1 MTEKLE
7 EELISK
13 FANGPEIDPLTD
25 VLTVLKLESFL
36 SRRVEGFGPWALRFP
51 AYRHMKFG
59 GVLEGRRWLWLHGAD
74 EAIVLEEGDFYLIT
88 GGSPY
93 CFASDP
99 DARPQD
105 GMKVMAKGLDTDGIV
120 RFGKGTLRT
129 VGIGGRFVLDE
140 EASGILLS
148 SLPPLI
154 HLPGTSPHSQPLR
167 AVLELLRYE
176 TATERPGHGAVGTN
190 LCSIV
195 LVNILR
201 SYLAGDQRPE
211 GWLGALNDPRIGR
224 TMRLLHGDVAR
235 RWTIQE
241 LAANVGMSRT
251 SFAER
256 FRKMV
261 GMAPLEYLTQW
272 RMTIARKT
280 LRHDDANLAVIAE
293 RIGYD
298 SETSFSAAFKRMF
311 GQSPGRYRMLHQ
323 S

>member
-1 MTEKLE
+1 MRSEHE
-7 EELISK
+7 EELVPA
-13 FANGPEIDPLTD
+13 FPNGVEVDPLSD
-25 VLTVLKLESFL
+25 ILAVLKLESFL

-59 GVLEGRRWLWLHGAD
+59 GVLEGRRWLWLQGAD
-74 EAIVLEEGDFYLIT
+74 EPTVLEEGDFYLIT

-105 GMKVMAKGLDTDGIV
+105 GMKVMAKGLDADGIV
-120 RFGKGTLRT
+120 RFGKGDIRT

-140 EASGILLS
+140 EASSMLLS

-154 HLPGTSPHSQPLR
+154 HLSGASPHSQPLR
-167 AVLELLRYE
+167 AVLEVLRYE
-176 TATERPGHGAVGTN
+176 TATARPGHGAVGAN
-190 LCSIV
+190 LCSIA

-201 SYLAGDQRPE
+201 SYIAGEQRPE
-211 GWLGALNDPRIGR
+211 GWLGALNDPKIGR
-224 TMRLLHGDVAR
+224 TMRLLHGDVSR

-241 LAANVGMSRT
+241 LASHVGMSRT

-256 FRKMV
+256 FRKSV

-272 RMTIARKT
+272 RMTVARKT

-293 RIGYD
+293 KIGYD